1 MMMKTSGNTAADIYA
16 SKTMSFS
23 N

>member
-1 MMMKTSGNTAADIYA
+1 MMKTSGNTAADIYA